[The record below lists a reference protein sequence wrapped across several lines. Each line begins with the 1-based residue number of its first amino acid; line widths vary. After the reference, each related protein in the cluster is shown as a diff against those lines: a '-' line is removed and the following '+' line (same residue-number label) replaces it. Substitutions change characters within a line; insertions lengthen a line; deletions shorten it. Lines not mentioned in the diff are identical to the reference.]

1 MLPATGTTLC
11 CSIFLAF
18 YLAGF
23 CASQASSAEAELTL
37 LTLEGDLIGRIEALD
52 ADSDS
57 EVLIQAYYA
66 LLLPE
71 IRLEAETL
79 HTGLID
85 LIPNYEVAFIAA
97 DSAEITEVKFDI
109 DVLWAGVRT
118 LHALH
123 FTREVAELLDTAY
136 NSAFSTLDLKPA
148 NTEAE

>member
-1 MLPATGTTLC
+1 MLSATGTTLS

-23 CASQASSAEAELTL
+23 SAIPARSAEAELTL
-37 LTLEGDLIGRIEALD
+37 LTLEGDLIGRIEALE
-52 ADSDS
+52 ADIDS
-57 EVLIQAYYA
+57 EFLIQAYYA
-66 LLLPE
+66 LLAPE
-71 IRLEAETL
+71 IRQEAETL

-118 LHALH
+118 LHSLH
-123 FTREVAELLDTAY
+123 FTREVAELLNTAY
-136 NSAFSTLDLKPA
+136 NSAFSTLDLKPV